1 MEVVDVLAGVALVC
15 CLLVLAIVARRSL
28 LRRTG
33 ATLDLCL
40 RYPGTTATGWA
51 LGVAK
56 LGDDRL
62 LWYRVFSFAPRPKV
76 SIARGG
82 FEIRERRRPAHAES
96 LSLMAGRGR
105 GRGGDPGSPGRAGAG
120 RAGAARSAGLAGV
133 RAARRDPAR
142 CGLTGSYQF
151 GSASCARAVS
161 VLP

>member
-1 MEVVDVLAGVALVC
+1 VEVVDILGAVAFVG
-15 CLLVLAIVARRSL
+15 CLLVVGIVARRSL

-33 ATLDLCL
+33 ATPDLCL

-82 FEIRERRRPAHAES
+82 FEVRERRRPAHAEG
-96 LSLMAGRGR
+96 LSLMAG
-105 GRGGDPGSPGRAGAG
+105 AVVV
-120 RAGAARSAGLAGV
+120 GAASQGRPVELALAEPALPGLLAWLESAPPGATLP
-133 RAARRDPAR
+133 D
-142 CGLTGSYQF
+142 
-151 GSASCARAVS
+151 AV
-161 VLP
+161 

>member
-1 MEVVDVLAGVALVC
+1 MEVVDTLGAVVFLLG
-15 CLLVLAIVARRSL
+15 LLVVGIVARRSL

-82 FEIRERRRPAHAES
+82 FEVRERRRPAHAEG
-96 LSLMAGRGR
+96 LSLMAG
-105 GRGGDPGSPGRAGAG
+105 AVVV
-120 RAGAARSAGLAGV
+120 GAASQGRPVELAVAELALPGLLAWLESSPPGATLPD
-133 RAARRDPAR
+133 AA
-142 CGLTGSYQF
+142 
-151 GSASCARAVS
+151 
-161 VLP
+161 

>member
-1 MEVVDVLAGVALVC
+1 MEIVDALAGVALFC
-15 CLLVLAIVARRSL
+15 CLLVLAVVARRSL

-82 FEIRERRRPAHAES
+82 FEIRERRRPAHSES
-96 LSLMAGRGR
+96 LSLMAGAVVVGATSQGR
-105 GRGGDPGSPGRAGAG
+105 PVELALPEPALPGLLAWLESAPPGAT
-120 RAGAARSAGLAGV
+120 LP
-133 RAARRDPAR
+133 D
-142 CGLTGSYQF
+142 
-151 GSASCARAVS
+151 AV
-161 VLP
+161 

>member
-1 MEVVDVLAGVALVC
+1 VEVVDVLGAIAFVC
-15 CLLVLAIVARRSL
+15 CLLVVGIVARRSL

-82 FEIRERRRPAHAES
+82 FEVRERRRPAHAES
-96 LSLMAGRGR
+96 LALMAG
-105 GRGGDPGSPGRAGAG
+105 AVVV
-120 RAGAARSAGLAGV
+120 GAASQGRPVELALAEPALPGLLAWLESAPPGATL
-133 RAARRDPAR
+133 P
-142 CGLTGSYQF
+142 
-151 GSASCARAVS
+151 RAV
-161 VLP
+161 

>member
-1 MEVVDVLAGVALVC
+1 MEVVDVLAVIALVC

-62 LWYRVFSFAPRPKV
+62 LWYRVFSFAPTPKV

-82 FEIRERRRPAHAES
+82 FEIRERRRPAHAEG
-96 LSLMAGRGR
+96 LSLMAG
-105 GRGGDPGSPGRAGAG
+105 AVVV
-120 RAGAARSAGLAGV
+120 GAATQGRPVELALAERALPGLLAWLESAPPGATLP
-133 RAARRDPAR
+133 D
-142 CGLTGSYQF
+142 
-151 GSASCARAVS
+151 AV
-161 VLP
+161 

>member
-1 MEVVDVLAGVALVC
+1 MEVVDTLGAVVFLLG
-15 CLLVLAIVARRSL
+15 LLVVGIVARRSL

-82 FEIRERRRPAHAES
+82 FEVRERRRPAHAEG
-96 LSLMAGRGR
+96 LSLMAG
-105 GRGGDPGSPGRAGAG
+105 AVVV
-120 RAGAARSAGLAGV
+120 GAASQGRPVELAVAELALPGLLAWLESSPPG
-133 RAARRDPAR
+133 ATLPD
-142 CGLTGSYQF
+142 
-151 GSASCARAVS
+151 AV
-161 VLP
+161 

>member
-1 MEVVDVLAGVALVC
+1 MTVELVDALAGIVLLF
-15 CLLVLAIVARRSL
+15 CLLVLGIVARRSL

-76 SIARGG
+76 SLARGG
-82 FEIRERRRPAHAES
+82 FEIRERRRPAHAEG
-96 LSLMAGRGR
+96 LSLMAG
-105 GRGGDPGSPGRAGAG
+105 AVVV
-120 RAGAARSAGLAGV
+120 GAASEGRPVELALAEPALPGLLAWLESSPPG
-133 RAARRDPAR
+133 ATLPD
-142 CGLTGSYQF
+142 
-151 GSASCARAVS
+151 AV
-161 VLP
+161 

>member
-1 MEVVDVLAGVALVC
+1 VEVVDILGAVVFVFA
-15 CLLVLAIVARRSL
+15 LLVVGIVVRRSL
-28 LRRTG
+28 LRRSG

-82 FEIRERRRPAHAES
+82 FEVRERRRPAHAES
-96 LSLMAGRGR
+96 LALMAG
-105 GRGGDPGSPGRAGAG
+105 AVVV
-120 RAGAARSAGLAGV
+120 GAASQGRPVELALAEPALPGLLAWLESAPPGATLP
-133 RAARRDPAR
+133 D
-142 CGLTGSYQF
+142 
-151 GSASCARAVS
+151 AV
-161 VLP
+161 

>member
-1 MEVVDVLAGVALVC
+1 VEVVDILGAVAFGC
-15 CLLVLAIVARRSL
+15 CLLVVGIVVRRSL
-28 LRRTG
+28 LRRSG

-82 FEIRERRRPAHAES
+82 FQIRERRRPAHAES
-96 LSLMAGRGR
+96 LALMAG
-105 GRGGDPGSPGRAGAG
+105 AVVV
-120 RAGAARSAGLAGV
+120 GAASQGRPVELALAEPALPGLLAWLESSPPG
-133 RAARRDPAR
+133 ATLPD
-142 CGLTGSYQF
+142 
-151 GSASCARAVS
+151 AV
-161 VLP
+161 

>member
-1 MEVVDVLAGVALVC
+1 MEVVDVLVAIALVC

-56 LGDDRL
+56 LSDDRL

-82 FEIRERRRPAHAES
+82 FEVRQRRRPAHAEA
-96 LSLMAGRGR
+96 LSLMAG
-105 GRGGDPGSPGRAGAG
+105 AVVV
-120 RAGAARSAGLAGV
+120 GAATEGQPVELALAEPALPGLLAWLESAPPGA
-133 RAARRDPAR
+133 
-142 CGLTGSYQF
+142 T
-151 GSASCARAVS
+151 
-161 VLP
+161 LPDAM

>member
-1 MEVVDVLAGVALVC
+1 MEVVDILGAVAFVG
-15 CLLVLAIVARRSL
+15 CLLVVGIVARRSL

-82 FEIRERRRPAHAES
+82 FEVRERRRPAHAEG
-96 LSLMAGRGR
+96 LSLMAG
-105 GRGGDPGSPGRAGAG
+105 AVVV
-120 RAGAARSAGLAGV
+120 GAASQGRPVELALAEPALPGLLAWLESAPPGATLP
-133 RAARRDPAR
+133 D
-142 CGLTGSYQF
+142 
-151 GSASCARAVS
+151 AV
-161 VLP
+161 

>member
-1 MEVVDVLAGVALVC
+1 VEVVDVLGAIAFFC
-15 CLLVLAIVARRSL
+15 CLLVVGIVARRSL

-82 FEIRERRRPAHAES
+82 FQIRERRRPAHAES
-96 LSLMAGRGR
+96 LALMAG
-105 GRGGDPGSPGRAGAG
+105 AVVV
-120 RAGAARSAGLAGV
+120 GAASQGRPVELALAEPALPGLLAWLESAPPGATLP
-133 RAARRDPAR
+133 D
-142 CGLTGSYQF
+142 
-151 GSASCARAVS
+151 AV
-161 VLP
+161 